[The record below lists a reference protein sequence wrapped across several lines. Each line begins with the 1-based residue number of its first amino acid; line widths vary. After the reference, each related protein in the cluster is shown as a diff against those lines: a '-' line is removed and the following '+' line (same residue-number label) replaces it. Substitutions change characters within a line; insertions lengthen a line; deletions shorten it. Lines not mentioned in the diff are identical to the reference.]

1 VKIALFDYFVDGSNA
16 IGAFHRM
23 LVRGLAPAQR
33 FHVFACRYAD
43 AQSSLADFVPVPVL
57 CSRPLVLLAAL
68 YRLLARLVFWWRR
81 LIKGER
87 FDLVQGVEGNIGFA
101 DLAYAH
107 FCHRFFLQSEWPNIR
122 HGQSTARSLFRLWD
136 HKLRAVFE
144 PSAYRRARWIAVPSQ
159 GLKRELEATYPAARG
174 KITVLPN
181 PVNISFMTPDPN
193 YQRDPWRLQHGIPQS
208 ATTLAFIALGHFE
221 RKGLPLLM
229 EALQSEPSLNLMLM
243 IVGGRADLVGAYRDR
258 AGAMGLAEKLVFFGM
273 QTDVRPFLW
282 AADGFILPSFYEVF
296 PTVAL
301 ESAAA
306 GLPVLS
312 TPLNG
317 VEEFLVD
324 GENGLLMERSV
335 QGVAEGLRR
344 FAAMSAAKR
353 HEMGARARASVA
365 QYSEENFLKNW
376 RALYARIEQ
385 ELQAG

>member
-1 VKIALFDYFVDGSNA
+1 MCSSDLKEWRNA
-16 IGAFHRM
+16 
-23 LVRGLAPAQR
+23 
-33 FHVFACRYAD
+33 
-43 AQSSLADFVPVPVL
+43 
-57 CSRPLVLLAAL
+57 
-68 YRLLARLVFWWRR
+68 RR
-81 LIKGER
+81 
-87 FDLVQGVEGNIGFA
+87 
-101 DLAYAH
+101 
-107 FCHRFFLQSEWPNIR
+107 
-122 HGQSTARSLFRLWD
+122 GQSGLRILLRTLD
-136 HKLRAVFE
+136 HRLRAFFE
-144 PSAYRRARWIAVPSQ
+144 PAAYRRARWVVVASQ
-159 GLKRELEATYPAARG
+159 GLRRELEATYPVTLG

-229 EALQSEPSLNLMLM
+229 EALQSEPALNLMLM

-273 QTDVRPFLW
+273 QTEVRPFLW

-301 ESAAA
+301 EAAAA

-324 GENGLLMERSV
+324 GGNGLLMERSV

-353 HEMGARARASVA
+353 AANGVLLRDP
-365 QYSEENFLKNW
+365 LKPAEP
-376 RALYARIEQ
+376 ALPQQIVFP
-385 ELQAG
+385 